1 LVAARPLKEAFTE
14 TLIVATP
21 NKQVIGKEFKK
32 DGQAI
37 LTHFANA
44 TQEDLAKAK
53 EEFEANKSL
62 KLTVEGKEFAL
73 NEQMI

>member
-1 LVAARPLKEAFTE
+1 MKEAYTE

-37 LTHFANA
+37 LSHFTNA

-53 EEFEANKSL
+53 EEFEANKGL
-62 KLTVEGKEFAL
+62 KLTVDGKEFSL
-73 NEQMI
+73 NEQMISFDT